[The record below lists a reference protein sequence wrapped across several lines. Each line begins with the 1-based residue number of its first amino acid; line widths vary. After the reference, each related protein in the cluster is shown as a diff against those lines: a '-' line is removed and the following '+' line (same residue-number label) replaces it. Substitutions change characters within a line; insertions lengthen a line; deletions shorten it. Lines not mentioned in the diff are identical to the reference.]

1 MLRFSQQKISINEM
15 ELVMKETVK
24 HDMIRILAVIPA
36 GILFG
41 VNTKMFAKG
50 GGLFPGGVAGLS
62 VLIQQIFMKFGGI
75 SVPYTPINILLN
87 AVPVY
92 IGFRFIGKKF
102 TARSLEMILISAVIT
117 DIIPWPPI
125 TNDLLLLSVFG
136 GVLNGSAIGLALKA
150 DATSGGTD
158 FIAIFLSER
167 KGIDAFNIVLFMNIG
182 VLFTAGL
189 LFGFDKAL
197 YSIIFQFVS
206 TQILHIVYRTYMKQ
220 TLLIVTDNA
229 DEICQA
235 IYSNSHHGATIMN
248 SEGSFKHEKRK
259 MVYSVIAR
267 SEVKKVIKLIND
279 IDPAAFVNS
288 LPTTDFRGKFF
299 YRTYD

>member
-1 MLRFSQQKISINEM
+1 
-15 ELVMKETVK
+15 MKETVK
-24 HDMIRILAVIPA
+24 HDLIRILAVIPA
-36 GILFG
+36 GVLFG

-62 VLIQQIFMKFGGI
+62 VLIQQIFLKFGGI
-75 SVPYTPINILLN
+75 NVPYTPINILLN
-87 AVPVY
+87 AIPVY

-102 TARSLEMILISAVIT
+102 TARSLEMILISAIVT

-125 TNDLLLLSVFG
+125 TNDVLLLSVFG

-197 YSIIFQFVS
+197 YSIIFQYVS

-229 DEICQA
+229 DEICKA
-235 IYSNSHHGATIMN
+235 IYANSHHGATILN
-248 SEGSFKHEKRK
+248 SEGSYKHEKRK

-267 SEVKKVIKLIND
+267 SEVKNVIKLING

>member
-1 MLRFSQQKISINEM
+1 MLHFSQQKISINEM

-92 IGFRFIGKKF
+92 IGFKFIGKKF

>member
-1 MLRFSQQKISINEM
+1 
-15 ELVMKETVK
+15 MKETVK

-167 KGIDAFNIVLFMNIG
+167 KGIDAFNIVLFINIG

-267 SEVKKVIKLIND
+267 SEVKKVIKLINN

>member
-1 MLRFSQQKISINEM
+1 
-15 ELVMKETVK
+15 MKETVK
-24 HDMIRILAVIPA
+24 HDLIRVLAVIPA

-75 SVPYTPINILLN
+75 NVPYTPINILLN

-102 TARSLEMILISAVIT
+102 TARSLEMILISAIIT

-125 TNDLLLLSVFG
+125 TNDVLLLSVFG

-197 YSIIFQFVS
+197 YSIIFQYVS

-235 IYSNSHHGATIMN
+235 IYANSHHGATIMN
-248 SEGSFKHEKRK
+248 SEGSYKHEKRK

>member
-1 MLRFSQQKISINEM
+1 
-15 ELVMKETVK
+15 MKETFK

>member
-1 MLRFSQQKISINEM
+1 M

-92 IGFRFIGKKF
+92 IGFKFIGKKF

-189 LFGFDKAL
+189 LFGFDNAL

>member
-1 MLRFSQQKISINEM
+1 MLHFSQQKISINEM

-41 VNTKMFAKG
+41 VNTKMFANG
-50 GGLFPGGVAGLS
+50 GGLFPGGVDGLS

>member
-1 MLRFSQQKISINEM
+1 
-15 ELVMKETVK
+15 MKETVK

-75 SVPYTPINILLN
+75 NVPYTPINILLN

-102 TARSLEMILISAVIT
+102 TARSLEMILISAIIT

-125 TNDLLLLSVFG
+125 TNDVLLLSVFG

-197 YSIIFQFVS
+197 YSIIFQYVS

-235 IYSNSHHGATIMN
+235 IYANSHHGATIMN
-248 SEGSFKHEKRK
+248 SEGSYKHEKRK

>member
-267 SEVKKVIKLIND
+267 SEVKKVIKLINN

>member
-1 MLRFSQQKISINEM
+1 
-15 ELVMKETVK
+15 MKETVK

-92 IGFRFIGKKF
+92 IGFKFIGKKF

-189 LFGFDKAL
+189 LFGFDNAL

>member
-1 MLRFSQQKISINEM
+1 MLHFSQQKISINEM
-15 ELVMKETVK
+15 ELVMKETFK

>member
-1 MLRFSQQKISINEM
+1 
-15 ELVMKETVK
+15 MKETVK